1 MNTNIG
7 LKFVLDEEVRK
18 IKQQPTTMK
27 DLNQVLQRLYST
39 ADFRCQYLDE
49 ENDLIT
55 IRTDTEL
62 VDAYAVA
69 SEAGLTCL
77 RIQLT
82 ANSKP
87 KEPAQEEE
95 ITHEEPEFHHK
106 GRGQRNR
113 GGRGRW
119 RRMGRM
125 QDMLRSV
132 IREELD
138 NSEQP

>member
-18 IKQQPTTMK
+18 VKQQPTTMNG
-27 DLNQVLQRLYST
+27 LNKVLQRLYSH

-69 SEAGLTCL
+69 SDAGLTCL

-82 ANSKP
+82 ANSRP
-87 KEPAQEEE
+87 KIQAQEEE
-95 ITHEEPEFHHK
+95 IAHEAPTCEHQGRRQRNCG
-106 GRGQRNR
+106 GRGQR
-113 GGRGRW
+113 G

-125 QDMLRSV
+125 QEMLRSV

-138 NSEQP
+138 NSD